1 MKKGYRYL
9 LFVFL
14 LSGFV
19 SYSQIQT
26 NTVVTSDSIKIAV
39 TDTIKKAQINTIAV
53 ADTSKKDSLNFYDM
67 TIEQLLSLKAHG
79 VPSELEK
86 LINSLISVASK
97 KPLNVRE
104 SPSIVTLVTAEEIKN
119 SGARD
124 LIDVLRLV
132 PGIDFGMDVEG
143 VVGIGMRGNWA
154 HEGKVL
160 LLLDGQEMNEIL
172 YATTQFGNHFAIDQI
187 KKIEV
192 IRGPGSAIYGGYAE
206 YGVINIVTRQGGD
219 INGVLVSAIHGQTM
233 KNFMQDNINVS
244 AGKKVGDFEWSI
256 SGMMGQGQRSDQ
268 TYTDVHGNSYSM
280 NGNSNLNP
288 AYVNI
293 GSSYKGLSFRAIGD
307 FYHTTIRDGYDAILP
322 MTTPQNFNSTYYELK
337 YLWKVNKKLTIVP
350 KLNYK
355 NQAPWNTPAGD
366 SGAYLKSASR
376 STANV
381 TASYNPTRNIN
392 VVFGTETYRDLAI
405 DKLPGDTF
413 YNGKTSV
420 SFYNYAFFVQGLL
433 KTRLVNI
440 ILGARYDKHN
450 VYGDAFVPRVGLTKK
465 FNRFHFKALYSNS
478 FRAPAI
484 ENIEFSGVNGIHPE
498 HTQVEELE
506 LGYQITHSSIF
517 TINFFDITTKTP
529 IIYYSVG
536 GSDAYTNQGSTGTRG
551 LEAEYKTKAKWGYI
565 GVNYSFYTAAGKQ
578 QSPAYRVAQDTSM
591 LLGFAS
597 HKVNF
602 FGSINITKN
611 LSINPSGTFYGP
623 RWGYSSLNSD
633 TLPVLKKF
641 DPVFLFNLFV
651 KYNTPVKGLTVGL
664 GVYDLFNQVFMFIQP
679 YAEPS
684 STTNLPHAPMAGPPR
699 EFIFRLNYIFN
710 FKPKTTN

>member
-1 MKKGYRYL
+1 MKRNYWYL
-9 LFVFL
+9 LFAFVL
-14 LSGFV
+14 CGFI
-19 SYSQIQT
+19 SYSQTET
-26 NTVVTSDSIKIAV
+26 NTVTSIDSTNIAI
-39 TDTIKKAQINTIAV
+39 TDTV
-53 ADTSKKDSLNFYDM
+53 KKDSLNFYDM
-67 TIEQLLSLKAHG
+67 TLEQLLSLKSHG

-97 KPLNVRE
+97 KPLNIRE
-104 SPSIVTLVTAEEIKN
+104 SPSIVTLVTADEIKN

-132 PGIDFGMDVEG
+132 PGIDFGIDVEG

-219 INGVLVSAIHGQTM
+219 INGVMASVIHGQTT
-233 KNFMQDNINVS
+233 KDFMRDNISLS
-244 AGKKVGDFEWSI
+244 AGKKVGDFEWSVA
-256 SGMMGQGQRSDQ
+256 GMIGQGQRSNQ

-288 AYVNI
+288 SYVNI
-293 GSSYKGLSFRAIGD
+293 GASYKGLSFRAIGD
-307 FYHTTIRDGYDAILP
+307 FYHMTIRDGYDAILP
-322 MTTPQNFNSTYYELK
+322 MTTHQSFNSMYYELK
-337 YLWKVNKKLTIVP
+337 YLWKVSNKLTITP

-355 NQAPWNTPAGD
+355 NQSPWHTPVGD
-366 SGAYLKSASR
+366 TGAYLKSASR
-376 STANV
+376 STANI
-381 TASYNPTRNIN
+381 TASYNPTRKIN
-392 VVFGTETYRDLAI
+392 VVFGGEFYRDLAI
-405 DKLPGDTF
+405 DKLPNDTL

-420 SFYNYAFFVQGLL
+420 SFYNYAFFAQGLL
-433 KTRLVNI
+433 KTRIVNI

-465 FNRFHFKALYSNS
+465 FNRFHFKALYSQS

-484 ENIEFSGVNGIHPE
+484 ENIEYSGINHIHPE
-498 HTQVEELE
+498 HTQVGELE

-536 GSDAYTNQGSTGTRG
+536 GSDAYTNEGKTGTRG
-551 LEAEYKTKAKWGYI
+551 FEAEYKMKEKWGYL

-578 QSPAYRVAQDTSM
+578 QSPAYHVVQDSSM

-602 FGSINITKN
+602 YASINVTKD

-623 RWGYSSLNSD
+623 RWGYSSLNTD
-633 TLPVLKKF
+633 TLPVLQKF
-641 DPVFLFNLFV
+641 NSIFLFNLFI
-651 KYNTPVKGLTVGL
+651 KYNTPIKGLSVGL
-664 GVYDLFNQVFMFIQP
+664 GVYDMFNQVFKFIQP
-679 YAEPS
+679 YAEPT
-684 STTNLPHAPMAGPPR
+684 STTNLPHAPMAGAPR
-699 EFIFRLNYIFN
+699 EFIFRLSYNLN
-710 FKPKTTN
+710 FKTKTTN